1 MDQITYIAMLQGLIL
16 TILEKQKVLG
26 IADSKHEVM
35 ALLNLMEDMELFWNA
50 DKALNPQAEMLQ
62 KFVKA
67 SRKTYKI
74 EGRRRSG

>member
-1 MDQITYIAMLQGLIL
+1 MDQITYVAMLQGLIL

-26 IADSKHEVM
+26 IADSKHEVLT
-35 ALLNLMEDMELFWNA
+35 LLNLMEDMELFWNA
-50 DKALNPQAEMLQ
+50 DKALNPQAEMLKQ
-62 KFVKA
+62 FVKS

>member
-26 IADSKHEVM
+26 IADSKHEVLT
-35 ALLNLMEDMELFWNA
+35 LLNLMEDMELFWNA
-50 DKALNPQAEMLQ
+50 DKALNPKAEMLQ
-62 KFVKA
+62 KFMKS

>member
-1 MDQITYIAMLQGLIL
+1 MDQITYVAMLQGLIL

-26 IADSKHEVM
+26 IADSKHEVLT
-35 ALLNLMEDMELFWNA
+35 LLNLMEDMELFWNA

-62 KFVKA
+62 KFMKS
-67 SRKTYKI
+67 SRKIYKI

>member
-1 MDQITYIAMLQGLIL
+1 MDQITYVAMLQGLIL

-26 IADSKHEVM
+26 IADSKHEVLT
-35 ALLNLMEDMELFWNA
+35 LLNLMEDMELFWNA

-62 KFVKA
+62 KFMKS

>member
-1 MDQITYIAMLQGLIL
+1 MDQITYVAMLQGIIL

-26 IADSKHEVM
+26 IVDSKHEVLT
-35 ALLNLMEDMELFWNA
+35 LLNLMEDMELFWNA

-62 KFVKA
+62 KFVKS

>member
-26 IADSKHEVM
+26 IADSKHEVLT
-35 ALLNLMEDMELFWNA
+35 LLNLIEDMELFWNA

-62 KFVKA
+62 KFMKS

>member
-1 MDQITYIAMLQGLIL
+1 MDQITYVAMLQGLIL

-26 IADSKHEVM
+26 IADSKHEVLT
-35 ALLNLMEDMELFWNA
+35 LLNLMEDMELFWNA

-62 KFVKA
+62 RFMKS
-67 SRKTYKI
+67 SRKIYKI

>member
-1 MDQITYIAMLQGLIL
+1 MDQITYVAMLQGLIL

-26 IADSKHEVM
+26 IADSKHEVLT
-35 ALLNLMEDMELFWNA
+35 LLNLMEDMESFWNA
-50 DKALNPQAEMLQ
+50 DKALNPQTEMLQ
-62 KFVKA
+62 KFMKS

>member
-26 IADSKHEVM
+26 IADSKHEVLT
-35 ALLNLMEDMELFWNA
+35 LLNLMEDMELFWNA

-62 KFVKA
+62 RFMKS
-67 SRKTYKI
+67 SRKIYKI

>member
-26 IADSKHEVM
+26 IADSKHEVLT
-35 ALLNLMEDMELFWNA
+35 LLNLMEDMELFWNA

-62 KFVKA
+62 KFMKS

>member
-62 KFVKA
+62 KFMKS

-74 EGRRRSG
+74 GGRRRSG

>member
-1 MDQITYIAMLQGLIL
+1 MDQITYVAMLQGLIL

-26 IADSKHEVM
+26 IADSKQEVLT
-35 ALLNLMEDMELFWNA
+35 LLNLMEDMELFWNA

-62 KFVKA
+62 KFVKS
-67 SRKTYKI
+67 SRKTYRI

>member
-1 MDQITYIAMLQGLIL
+1 MDQITYVAMLQGLIL

-26 IADSKHEVM
+26 IADSKHEVLT
-35 ALLNLMEDMELFWNA
+35 LLNLIEDMELFWNA

-62 KFVKA
+62 KFMKS

>member
-1 MDQITYIAMLQGLIL
+1 MDQITYVAMLQGLIL

-26 IADSKHEVM
+26 IADSKHEVLT
-35 ALLNLMEDMELFWNA
+35 LLNLMEDMELFWNV

-62 KFVKA
+62 KFMKS
-67 SRKTYKI
+67 SRKIYKI

>member
-26 IADSKHEVM
+26 IADSKHEVLT
-35 ALLNLMEDMELFWNA
+35 LLNLMEDMELFWNA

-62 KFVKA
+62 KFVKS

>member
-1 MDQITYIAMLQGLIL
+1 MDQITYVAMLQGLIL

-26 IADSKHEVM
+26 IADSKHEVLT
-35 ALLNLMEDMELFWNA
+35 LLNLMEDMELFWNA

-62 KFVKA
+62 KFVKS